1 MLIRNWK
8 VLISNLL
15 FQTHYYNGS
24 DIDASKYGR
33 FRCVDVSDNTTPIY
47 KNWNSNPDISSTIY
61 QGASRGV
68 WLTYFLPLGCSC
80 LVDYTAT
87 GGNALNTGSELGRV
101 NNVTTSNDD
110 QAGYSSTNTKAGG
123 YCYLWWGTG
132 TTAPTEDDYRLEA
145 PITLQTTATFTDTA
159 NRLCPIYSEV
169 TGDRQN
175 GTMTFTQHVYCCSPS
190 VTINEYGLFKYMNY
204 NAIPPAPTATN
215 ANLVMYAREVL
226 SEPITITQG
235 QTLKFSYT
243 ISCFDCGT
251 ESSWVTGTSQQS

>member
-1 MLIRNWK
+1 MLTRNWK

-15 FQTHYYNGS
+15 FQTYRYNGGS
-24 DIDASKYGR
+24 IDASKYGR
-33 FRCVDVSDNTTPIY
+33 FRCVDVSDNTTPTYHTWITNTDIY
-47 KNWNSNPDISSTIY
+47 SAY
-61 QGASRGV
+61 QNAERGTA
-68 WLTYFLPLGCSC
+68 LFYFLPQGGSC
-80 LVDYTAT
+80 AVDYTAT
-87 GGNALNTGSELGRV
+87 GGNVGNSCSELGKV
-101 NNVTTSNDD
+101 NNVTSSNSG
-110 QAGYSSTNTKAGG
+110 QITYNNTTAVYGG

-145 PITLQTTATFTDTA
+145 PITLQTTATFTATA